1 MFSPAFLADALVVIH
16 LAIVLYGLF
25 GTVAIVV
32 GGLFRARWVRNPL
45 FRWTHLALLAFV
57 AIQAAA
63 GKLCF
68 LTIWEVDLRV
78 EAGQT
83 PSELSFVGRV
93 LREVL
98 YVEAEQSTLTAI
110 YIGVAI
116 TVVFGMILVPPRR
129 PSSRPG
135 APGEVETP

>member
-110 YIGVAI
+110 YMGVAI

-129 PSSRPG
+129 PSSRPTFG
-135 APGEVETP
+135 L